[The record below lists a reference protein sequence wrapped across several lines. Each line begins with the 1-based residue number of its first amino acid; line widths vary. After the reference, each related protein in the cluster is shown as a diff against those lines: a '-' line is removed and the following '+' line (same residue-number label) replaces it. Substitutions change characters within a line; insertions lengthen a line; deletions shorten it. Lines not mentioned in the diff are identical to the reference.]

1 MMMLQVRSGKTV
13 YDDKG
18 NVLGSAGALLSMDA
32 PIRDSDRSKV
42 VAVKLD
48 AAPEVVSDAQDD
60 PSDMETP

>member
-42 VAVKLD
+42 VAVEQM
-48 AAPEVVSDAQDD
+48 AD
-60 PSDMETP
+60 PRS